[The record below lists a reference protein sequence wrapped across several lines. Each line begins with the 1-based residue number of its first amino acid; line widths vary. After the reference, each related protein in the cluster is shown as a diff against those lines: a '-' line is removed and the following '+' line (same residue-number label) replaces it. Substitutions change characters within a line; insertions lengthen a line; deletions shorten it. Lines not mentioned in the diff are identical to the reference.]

1 MRRTRRGNKLWRYIR
16 KNKRNCTL
24 QRQTLRYKGG
34 KSKGRTHKRSSIH
47 KRIYKYK
54 SRKYKTRT
62 HKQIGKYKGGYGP
75 GALPYG
81 PSYTAGNSN
90 SWPGVTGSGNWIAQS
105 PVGIPSGNFQ
115 PPISTTNQNGGSIL
129 TDITNGFREVGS
141 ALSHFGAGVSGY
153 IPQLSSYPSTAV
165 QGIGLADRN
174 PLVVTRMPPNI
185 TQLHQNAGTYVARM

>member
-1 MRRTRRGNKLWRYIR
+1 MQTRTRTRIRTRTRRGKRYCR
-16 KNKRNCTL
+16 KNKRNCT
-24 QRQTLRYKGG
+24 
-34 KSKGRTHKRSSIH
+34 RTHKTSHTSYIRSRAH
-47 KRIYKYK
+47 KRSRTYKRSRTSYK
-54 SRKYKTRT
+54 QRRT
-62 HKQIGKYKGGYGP
+62 YKGGYGP
-75 GALPYG
+75 GAVPYG
-81 PSYTAGNSN
+81 SSYTAGNSN
-90 SWPGVTGSGNWIAQS
+90 SWPGVTGSGNWIASS

-115 PPISTTNQNGGSIL
+115 PPISTTNQNGGSML